1 MSDFFMDVFFNG
13 GLTESL
19 ILMTQLA
26 FFQTTQS
33 IICLHKFINKQ
44 IKTISKEKFLIL
56 SNLIMQCVLI
66 F

>member
-26 FFQTTQS
+26 CTY
-33 IICLHKFINKQ
+33 
-44 IKTISKEKFLIL
+44 
-56 SNLIMQCVLI
+56 I
-66 F
+66 FCYDSLVF